1 LTFTGAQPFGQTIIE
16 AMAASLAVVGPDA
29 GGSRDVFEHYSKDIL
44 FGVGDGQALAA
55 QLRAL
60 TDDPALSRLPGQTGG
75 SVLKPIV

>member
-1 LTFTGAQPFGQTIIE
+1 
-16 AMAASLAVVGPDA
+16 
-29 GGSRDVFEHYSKDIL
+29 VFEHYSKDIL